1 MGQRPLTNHPT
12 QTPACNVNNT
22 NMQSIPE
29 KLYTAIRLPKVLAKE
44 GTPDPTPSVSALLI
58 LSFTSNFIRLPCKKF
73 FLIAG

>member
-1 MGQRPLTNHPT
+1 MGQRPPTNHPI
-12 QTPACNVNNT
+12 QTPACNVNNA

-44 GTPDPTPSVSALLI
+44 RTPDPTPSVSALLI
-58 LSFTSNFIRLPCKKF
+58 VSFTSNFIRLPCNM